1 MDRLYH
7 DIIDASKVWAAATLG
22 WVATIG
28 NIDVVL
34 RLLITIATLV
44 YMAGKGYMVWKYILT
59 NKSADDEDKSL

>member
-28 NIDVVL
+28 HIDVVL
-34 RLLITIATLV
+34 RFLIAVATLV
-44 YMAGKGYMVWKYILT
+44 YMTGKGYVVWKYILS
-59 NKSADDEDKSL
+59 NKSGDDEDEGV